1 MNLQRNKRSLTL
13 NLKSEEGLAVFREIC
28 GQADVV
34 VENFRPGVKQR
45 LGIDYESLSKI
56 NPGLIYA
63 SISGFGQTGPDRD
76 RPGFDQ
82 ILQGVGGL
90 MSVTGLPGQGP
101 VRAGIPVA
109 DLSAG
114 LLCAMGILLALLE
127 RQRSGKGQWVQTSLL
142 QAMVFMLDFQA
153 SRWLVEK
160 EIPEQAGNNHPTSIP
175 TGVFETLDGQ
185 INIAAVGKEIW
196 ERLCNT
202 LEAPHLLE
210 NLDYADSD
218 LRSENRGALNREI
231 GLVTKTRTS
240 EEWVRLLNQSGVP
253 CGRIHNVREVFEDPQ
268 VRHLGMAG
276 KVEES
281 GTRKLEL
288 VSQGFTLE
296 RTPSRLRAVPPGLGE
311 HSREILEEFGFTS
324 EEITRLRNKNVI

>member
-1 MNLQRNKRSLTL
+1 M
-13 NLKSEEGLAVFREIC
+13 
-28 GQADVV
+28 
-34 VENFRPGVKQR
+34 
-45 LGIDYESLSKI
+45 
-56 NPGLIYA
+56 
-63 SISGFGQTGPDRD
+63 
-76 RPGFDQ
+76 
-82 ILQGVGGL
+82 
-90 MSVTGLPGQGP
+90 
-101 VRAGIPVA
+101 
-109 DLSAG
+109 
-114 LLCAMGILLALLE
+114 
-127 RQRSGKGQWVQTSLL
+127 
-142 QAMVFMLDFQA
+142 
-153 SRWLVEK
+153 EK
-160 EIPEQAGNNHPTSIP
+160 EIPEQSGNNYPTSIP
-175 TGVFETLDGQ
+175 TGVFETLDGH
-185 INIAAVGKEIW
+185 ITIAAVGKEIW
-196 ERLCNT
+196 VRLCNT

-210 NLDYADSD
+210 NPDYADSD

-253 CGRIHNVREVFEDPQ
+253 CGRIHNVREVFENSQ

-324 EEITRLRNKNVI
+324 EEITRLRNEKVI